1 MLKVSYDP
9 IYKYELPEGHR
20 FPMEKYDLLPQQLLY
35 EGTLNECNFFAP
47 SRLDSESI
55 LLTHTKEYLD
65 KLDANALS
73 RKEARTIG
81 FPIRPELIER
91 GRYIAGGTF
100 NSVAYARKYGI
111 SMNIAGG
118 THHSF
123 ADHGEGFCLYNDIAI
138 ASNMV
143 LRDNPNHKI
152 LVVDLD
158 VHQGNGTAKI
168 FENESRVFTFSMH
181 GAKNYP
187 VRKMQSDLDVPMPDG
202 CRDIEYLEALRRSLD
217 QILNNFQPD
226 LVFYLSGVDV
236 LETDKLGRLALSKE
250 GCRDRDEY
258 VFKMMKSIDVPVVV
272 SMGGGYSER
281 IADIIDAHANTYR
294 MAQDVYF

>member
-35 EGTLNECNFFAP
+35 EGTLNEDNFFAP

-55 LLTHTKEYLD
+55 LLTHTKEYLE
-65 KLDANALS
+65 KLDTNALS

-100 NSVAYARKYGI
+100 DSVAYARKYGV

-143 LRDNPNHKI
+143 LRDNPNLKI

-168 FENESRVFTFSMH
+168 FEQEERVFTFSMH

-187 VRKMQSDLDVPMPDG
+187 VRKMQSDLDAPMPDG
-202 CRDIEYLEALRRSLD
+202 CRDHEYMEGLKQSLD
-217 QILNNFQPD
+217 HILNNFEPD

-258 VFKMMKSIDVPVVV
+258 VFKMMKSINVPVVV

-281 IADIIDAHANTYR
+281 IADIIDAHANTFR